1 MFSKKIQYWSSVI
14 IIISEIILEKL
25 ATRTFNPSHSFLPFY
40 KMKKNVECKN
50 SNENI
55 TIKTNVGNYTNKI
68 MFSTLIPK
76 KEKATYNKIVFQL
89 Y

>member
-25 ATRTFNPSHSFLPFY
+25 AARTFNPSHSFLPFY

-68 MFSTLIPK
+68 MCFPR
-76 KEKATYNKIVFQL
+76 
-89 Y
+89 

>member
-1 MFSKKIQYWSSVI
+1 MI

-76 KEKATYNKIVFQL
+76 KEKATYNKIVFQQ